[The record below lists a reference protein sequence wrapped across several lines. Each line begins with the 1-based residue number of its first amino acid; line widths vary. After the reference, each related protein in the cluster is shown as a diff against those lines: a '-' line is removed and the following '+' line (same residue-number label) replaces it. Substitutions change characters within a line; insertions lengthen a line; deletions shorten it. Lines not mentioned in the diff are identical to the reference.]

1 MVVPPTN
8 RTEENAHDP
17 HIGNQRGL
25 RADELRGCSVMG
37 LRGEA
42 AIVGYTELPATKR
55 PTGPLESTLEQWARL
70 AAATLADAG
79 LSGTEVDG
87 ICTGHIQEAQIFAP
101 STVAEYLGLKVNFA
115 EMVDLGGASAAAMV
129 WRAAAAIEL
138 GLCQAVLCVLPG
150 TPLTPVSAKKPPE
163 VCDSLHFGGS
173 SNRYGSPQAEFE
185 IPYGT
190 LGQNGPY
197 GRVATLYG
205 ATYGYDEW
213 AMAKIVADQRVNA
226 NHHPGAIF
234 HDVPITVADVID
246 SPMIATPLHKLEIVM
261 PVMGGAAVLVTNAE
275 LARRSRNRPVWVKGF
290 GERVPY
296 KMPMYAENLLQTP
309 MIKAA
314 QSAFSM
320 AGLTPSDMDMVSIY
334 DCYTIT
340 ALLSLEDAGFCEK
353 GAGLKFVTAHDLTFR
368 GDFPMNTAGGQLGY
382 GQAGFAGGMHHIC
395 DATRQIMGR
404 AQATQ
409 VRECNRA
416 FVSGNGGV
424 LAEQTTLVLE
434 GD

>member
-1 MVVPPTN
+1 MT
-8 RTEENAHDP
+8 
-17 HIGNQRGL
+17 
-25 RADELRGCSVMG
+25 G

-42 AIVGYTELPATKR
+42 AIVGHTERPATKR

-79 LSGTEVDG
+79 LSATEVDG
-87 ICTGHIQEAQIFAP
+87 ICTGHLQEVVIFAP
-101 STVAEYLGLKVNFA
+101 STIAEYLGVKVNFA

-138 GLCQAVLCVLPG
+138 GLCNAVLCVLPG
-150 TPLTPVSAKKPPE
+150 TPLTPFSDKKPPQ
-163 VCDSLHFGGS
+163 VNDSLHFGGS

-197 GRVATLYG
+197 ARVATLYG
-205 ATYGYDEW
+205 DTYGYDER
-213 AMAKIVADQRVNA
+213 AMAKIAADQRVNA

-234 HDVPITVADVID
+234 HDVPITVDDVVN
-246 SPMIATPLHKLEIVM
+246 SPVIVSPLHMLEIVR
-261 PVMGGAAVLVTNAE
+261 PVMGGAGVLVVSADV
-275 LARRSRNRPVWVKGF
+275 ARRSKNRPVWVKGF
-290 GERVPY
+290 GERVTC
-296 KMPMYAENLLQTP
+296 KMVMYAENLLQTP

-314 QSAFSM
+314 ASAFSM
-320 AGLTPSDMDMVSIY
+320 AGLTPANMDMVSIY

-340 ALLSLEDAGFCEK
+340 ALLSLEDAGFCDK
-353 GAGLKFVTAHDLTFR
+353 GAGLTFVAEHDLTFR

-382 GQAGFAGGMHHIC
+382 GQAGFSGGMHHVC
-395 DATRQIMGR
+395 DATRQVMGR
-404 AQATQ
+404 AGATQ
-409 VRECNRA
+409 VPDCNRA